1 MTIQIFLILLTMF
14 ATITSICT
22 EGVKNFLNSLKVKY
36 ASNIVVLAVSTLVGG
51 FGTIIYYLLV
61 GLSFSATNIICIPL
75 MIIANWIGSMVG
87 YDKVKQ
93 AILQI
98 NLGHKG
104 E

>member
-14 ATITSICT
+14 ATITSLCT
-22 EGVKNFLNSLKVKY
+22 EGVKEFLNSLKVKY
-36 ASNIVVLAVSTLVGG
+36 ASNIVVLAVSILVGG
-51 FGTIIYYLLV
+51 TGTAIYYVLA
-61 GLSFSATNIICIPL
+61 GLSFSTVNIICIPL
-75 MIIANWIGSMVG
+75 MILANWIGSMVG

-98 NLGHKG
+98 VIKKN